1 MVYCR
6 NCGHPLPE
14 AALYCPKC
22 GATVAAQETLTQTPP
37 PTQTTYQSPIAPQL
51 RLATWGERFVA
62 WLIDVIIIGFF
73 VGILSAFTGF
83 NWTPLPFLP
92 TWIPFF
98 NISLGGLFFFLY
110 WMIMD
115 GNYGQSLG
123 KMIMH
128 IKITRLDGS
137 PISMG
142 AAAIESFGKQFLLLL
157 DLILGLILYP
167 NTQQRLF
174 NYVSGTIVI
183 RE

>member
-6 NCGHPLPE
+6 NCGELIPE
-14 AALYCPKC
+14 DALYCPKC
-22 GATVAAQETLTQTPP
+22 GAAVAAQETPTQVPPAQTP
-37 PTQTTYQSPIAPQL
+37 YQSPIAPQL
-51 RLATWGERFVA
+51 KLATWGERFVA
-62 WLIDVIIIGFF
+62 WLIDVVIIGIL
-73 VGILSAFTGF
+73 VGALDLFTHF
-83 NWTPLPFLP
+83 DWTPLPFWP
-92 TWIPFF
+92 NWIPFF
-98 NISLGGLFFFLY
+98 NISIGGLFFFLY

-128 IKITRLDGS
+128 IKITQLDGS

-167 NTQQRLF
+167 NRQQRLF
-174 NYVSGTIVI
+174 NYISETIVI